1 MIGSFLQTS
10 TEVST
15 PLTASKSK
23 KKDAGKKM
31 ERNKTDNQKDIT
43 NFFSAKSKPDLY
55 LEETTVIEIDSE

>member
-1 MIGSFLQTS
+1 MIGSFLQIS

-31 ERNKTDNQKDIT
+31 ERNKIDNQKDIT
-43 NFFSAKSKPDLY
+43 NFFSAKSKPDLH